1 VSERGLRKSR
11 TGFVVSDAMD
21 QSVVVQVSR
30 TVLHP
35 LYKKYIRKRKRYMAH
50 DAENQYRTGDK
61 VKIVETRPLSKNKH
75 WRVTEK
81 VT

>member
-1 VSERGLRKSR
+1 MSTRGLRKTR

-21 QSVVVQVSR
+21 QSVIVQVSR

-35 LYKKYIRKRKRYMAH
+35 LYKKYIRRRKRYMAH
-50 DAENQYRTGDK
+50 DAENQYRNGDK
-61 VKIVETRPLSKNKH
+61 VRIVETRPISKRKR
-75 WRVTEK
+75 WRVAEK